1 MKFPAQEHIKKRA
14 LIAST
19 ISACFVGF
27 VYVAAILGGDAATK
41 ILLVLTLPPF
51 NFMSALLPDD
61 LRAVPAG
68 FELVLLSA
76 WLQIAVLLTLLFLAA
91 QTLARR
97 AAR

>member
-27 VYVAAILGGDAATK
+27 VYAAAIFGSRAATQ
-41 ILLVLTLPPF
+41 ILLVLILPRF
-51 NFMSALLPDD
+51 NLMSALLPDD

-68 FELVLLSA
+68 FELVLLAA
-76 WLQIAVLLTLLFLAA
+76 WLQIAVVLTLLFVGVRALAGRV
-91 QTLARR
+91 AR
-97 AAR
+97 